1 LILFSN
7 IILYNGH
14 NRNKYIQEG
23 TLLEKNNMFGKFQ
36 PLTLL
41 FWLLGIVVITGFTG
55 GCSPEQYK
63 ADADK
68 EVYQIIDD
76 KWQDEFGVKA
86 NYIIS
91 DSNAVT
97 SPEDIPVEKV
107 IPPSGII
114 SLSEAV
120 AIATKYNRTYKSRKE
135 TLYQSA
141 LSLTG
146 TRYTYALKWFGTI
159 DGTYEDNKSG
169 GDDVT
174 IQISTE
180 TSKRGLFL
188 DGVIYNASIA
198 VDWIR
203 LLTGDPRTTLGT
215 ILSGDVTIPLLGS
228 GAGKVR
234 QENLTQAERNVL
246 YQIRT
251 FNRYRKQFIV
261 DIVDQYYNI
270 LERRANVINSENS
283 YNRLVE
289 SKKRLAIEVETGSKA
304 PSDVDETDQQVLSEE
319 SKLVAAQQG
328 YEGALDQFKVTLT
341 LPTDAEIALDPN
353 ELVALE
359 DIGISGVDYTTEM
372 AIETARH
379 WRLDLANRADEVEDA
394 ERRLV
399 LAAEGLGVQLDLTG
413 GTDVGSPAQTKFDRL
428 QFQKGT
434 YSLGFAADLP
444 FSRVA
449 ERNAYREAL
458 ITLEQQVREYE
469 NDQDS
474 IELNMRAAL
483 RDLKAKAE
491 QYRIKQM
498 ALVLAQRRKNTQEM
512 LLSIGQGETR
522 LLLDAEGAILSA
534 QNSVTS
540 ALVAHAV
547 AKLGFYRDVG
557 ILQIKPDGMWEAQ
570 EQ

>member
-1 LILFSN
+1 M
-7 IILYNGH
+7 Y
-14 NRNKYIQEG
+14 
-23 TLLEKNNMFGKFQ
+23 GKFQ

-41 FWLLGIVVITGFTG
+41 FFVLGFTVISGFTG

-63 ADADK
+63 AEADK

-76 KWQDEFGVKA
+76 KWEDDFGQKA

-91 DSNAVT
+91 DSNT
-97 SPEDIPVEKV
+97 ISSPIDIPVEKV
-107 IPPSGII
+107 IPPSGVI

-120 AIATKYNRTYKSRKE
+120 AIATKYNRGYKTRKE

-146 TRYTYALKWFGTI
+146 TRYNYALQWFGTI
-159 DGTYEDNKSG
+159 DGTYTDNKSG

-174 IQISTE
+174 IE
-180 TSKRGLFL
+180 TSTGVNKTGLIL
-188 DGVIYNASIA
+188 DGVLFNAGIA
-198 VDWIR
+198 VDWVR
-203 LLTGDPRTTLGT
+203 FLTGDPRTSLGSL
-215 ILSGDVTIPLLGS
+215 LSGDVTIPLLGS
-228 GAGKVR
+228 GAGKAR
-234 QENLTQAERNVL
+234 QETLTQAERNVL
-246 YQIRT
+246 YQIRS
-251 FNRYRKQFIV
+251 FNRYRKSFVV

-289 SKKRLAIEVETGSKA
+289 SKKRLGIEVETGSKA

-341 LPTDAEIALDPN
+341 LPTDAEIVLDPN
-353 ELVALE
+353 ELKALE
-359 DIGISGVDYTTEM
+359 DIGISQVNYTTEM
-372 AIETARH
+372 AIETARQ

-413 GTDVGSPAQTKFDRL
+413 GANVSSPAKTKFDRL
-428 QFQKGT
+428 QFQKGA

-458 ITLEQQVREYE
+458 ITLEQQVRAYE

-512 LLSIGQGETR
+512 L
-522 LLLDAEGAILSA
+522 
-534 QNSVTS
+534 
-540 ALVAHAV
+540 
-547 AKLGFYRDVG
+547 
-557 ILQIKPDGMWEAQ
+557 
-570 EQ
+570 